1 MKYLSIAALGIIF
14 LLTSTG
20 CEKESPFGHLKVTVN
35 YPEAVVVPD
44 QPTYFI
50 TVPGVGAE
58 VRLYDKDAHCLGI
71 RDARIDVAWIE
82 DDAVFSL
89 YAQRS
94 NTYGEVLFTD
104 IPAGEY
110 YLVVFARQLTK
121 YTEKYIEVYNGDT
134 LELSKSFTEDGAYYK
149 KLEPWDHT
157 VPPY

>member
-71 RDARIDVAWIE
+71 RDARIDVAWRY
-82 DDAVFSL
+82 SM
-89 YAQRS
+89 
-94 NTYGEVLFTD
+94 
-104 IPAGEY
+104 IPGFKFFIICTIFCEA
-110 YLVVFARQLTK
+110 L
-121 YTEKYIEVYNGDT
+121 
-134 LELSKSFTEDGAYYK
+134 
-149 KLEPWDHT
+149 
-157 VPPY
+157 